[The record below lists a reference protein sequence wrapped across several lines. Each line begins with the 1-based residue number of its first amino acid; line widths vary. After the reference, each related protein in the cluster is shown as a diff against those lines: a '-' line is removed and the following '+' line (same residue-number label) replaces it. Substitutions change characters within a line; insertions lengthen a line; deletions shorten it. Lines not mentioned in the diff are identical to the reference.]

1 MIRLVLKLLIA
12 ALIANAT
19 WRVGT
24 AYASFYKFKDS
35 VHEAVQYGGGKSE
48 EQLKQR
54 ILELASQFDLP
65 VAERSFTI
73 RRDADR
79 TYVDGSFTRPI
90 EVVPGYIYQ
99 WPFSWSIEVFSID
112 VSKPGERDLTRP
124 K

>member
-24 AYASFYKFKDS
+24 AYISFYKFKDAA
-35 VHEAVQYGGGKSE
+35 HEAVQFGGGKSD

-54 ILELASQFDLP
+54 ILELASQYDLP
-65 VAERSFTI
+65 VTERSFTI
-73 RRDADR
+73 RRDPDR
-79 TYVDGSFTRPI
+79 IYVDGSFIRPV
-90 EVVPGYIYQ
+90 EVAPGYTYP
-99 WPFSWSIEVFSID
+99 WPFKWSVEVFSID
-112 VSKPGERDLTRP
+112 LNKPGVDLTRP